1 MKRKAIRELE
11 AWKRKP
17 SRKPMLLQGVR
28 QCGKTYLL
36 KQLFAPSFPGYHYF
50 DLEKNTAAASV
61 FRKGSLDPARI
72 LKELELVS
80 DTNISPNRD
89 LIIFDEIQAC
99 PRALTALKYF
109 CDDMADCYICAA
121 GSLSGVTMSDQPFP
135 VGKLEYTDLY
145 SMNFMEFLDALEEER
160 LKNSLQNAIEEESL
174 PEAAHDKLWNILGE
188 YIVVGGMPEAVK
200 AYRSIRRE
208 SLRTAFAEARKVQEN
223 LIRGYLADMAK
234 YSGHSNS
241 MHIERIWSN
250 LPSQLGREQNGN
262 SSRYRFKGVIPGRKG
277 FRGLEGPIDWLEKTG
292 LVLKYSIVNRGELPL
307 SAYTAQGRFK
317 LYAHD
322 TGILGALADI
332 PLLDRGGFHEG
343 FYKGWVAESFVAQEF
358 SAAGVEPNIA
368 WKENTA
374 EVEFLLQKR
383 NDVIPVEVKAG
394 RRSHS
399 RSAGTFAG
407 KYDPP
412 EIVKLGYWNFRKRGI
427 TRFIPLYAASMLNT
441 QFTENNPQTHF

>member
-11 AWKRKP
+11 AWKRRP
-17 SRKPMLLQGVR
+17 ARKPMLLQGVR

-36 KQLFAPSFPGYHYF
+36 KQLFASSFPEYHYF
-50 DLEKNTAAASV
+50 DLERNAAAASV
-61 FRKGSLDPARI
+61 FRKGSLDPSRI

-80 DTNISPNRD
+80 DTNISPDRD

-109 CDDMADCYICAA
+109 CDDMTDSYICAA
-121 GSLSGVTMSDQPFP
+121 GSLVGVTMSDEPFP
-135 VGKLEYTDLY
+135 VGKLEYTDLCPM
-145 SMNFMEFLDALEEER
+145 SFMEFLDALGEER
-160 LKNSLQNAIEEESL
+160 LKGILLSAAEQETL
-174 PEAAHDKLWNILGE
+174 PEAAHDKLWGILGE

-200 AYRSIRRE
+200 AYRNIRRE
-208 SLRTAFAEARKVQEN
+208 SLRTAFIEARKVQED
-223 LIRGYLADMAK
+223 LIRGYLADMAR

-241 MHIERIWSN
+241 MHIERVWRN
-250 LPSQLGREQNGN
+250 LPSQLGREQDGN

-277 FRGLEGPIDWLEKTG
+277 FRGLEGPIDWLDKSG
-292 LVLKYSIVNRGELPL
+292 LVLKYSISNRGELPL

-343 FYKGWVAESFVAQEF
+343 FYKGWVAESFVAQEL
-358 SAAGVEPNIA
+358 SAGGVEPKIA

-374 EVEFLLQKR
+374 EVEFLLQKQ

-412 EIVKLGYWNFRKRGI
+412 EIIKLGYWNFKKRGI
-427 TRFIPLYAASMLNT
+427 TRFIPLYAASMLKP